1 MCVSLFFFFQQE
13 MLYFAI
19 DKVNLKIDTPDRENP
34 LHETVTVA
42 FQNECNKK
50 RNLTLLLC
58 KTQKVNLGEVK
69 IRFIKLV
76 TVSRQTVRYKVYKL
90 CFIVFNSSSLISV
103 WRVLKSL
110 SCATLVCTWAEHNY
124 LLNEKTLV
132 TVCTLPL
139 ITESPADWSNL
150 STALNVTKQI
160 LRLCN

>member
-76 TVSRQTVRYKVYKL
+76 TVSRQTVRYKV
-90 CFIVFNSSSLISV
+90 
-103 WRVLKSL
+103 
-110 SCATLVCTWAEHNY
+110 
-124 LLNEKTLV
+124 
-132 TVCTLPL
+132 
-139 ITESPADWSNL
+139 
-150 STALNVTKQI
+150 
-160 LRLCN
+160 